1 MKRVITVQDVSC
13 VGKCSLTVALPVIS
27 AMGVEACPLPTALL
41 SNHTAFS
48 EFTMK
53 DLTDQIAPITDTL
66 IRQGI
71 EFDGIY
77 TGYLSSVE
85 QIMAVEK
92 LFTDL
97 KKEHTLIVV
106 DPAMGDN
113 GELYSDLDV
122 IFSKYMSKLCGQADV
137 ILPNVTEACY
147 MTGIPYKE
155 RYDREYIETLMK
167 ETAKLGPGCIVMTG
181 ITLDDGRIGV
191 ECMDCHTGNRFACQT
206 EKVGAGSPG
215 TGDVFASA
223 FVGGMMRGLSM
234 EQAVKLAADFT
245 LESIRCTESDPE
257 KRWYGVNFEQAI
269 PYLLSLFNGLK

>member
-1 MKRVITVQDVSC
+1 MKRILTVQDVSC
-13 VGKCSLTVALPVIS
+13 VGKCSLAVALPVIS

-41 SNHTAFS
+41 SNHTAFP

-53 DLTDQIAPITDTL
+53 DLTDQIAPITAAL
-66 IRQGI
+66 SGQGI
-71 EFDGIY
+71 TFDGIY

-85 QIMAVEK
+85 QIMEVEK

-122 IFSKYMSKLCGQADV
+122 ICAKYMSRLCGRADV

-147 MTGIPYKE
+147 LTGIPYKE
-155 RYDREYIETLMK
+155 NYDKDYIKTLMK
-167 ETAKLGPGCIVMTG
+167 ETAKLGAGFVVMTG
-181 ITLDDGRIGV
+181 ITLDEGRIGV
-191 ECMDCHTGNRFACQT
+191 ACLDCGSGKYFTYQT
-206 EKVGAGSPG
+206 EKVGTGSPG
-215 TGDVFASA
+215 TGDVFAST
-223 FVGGMMRGLSM
+223 FMGGMMRGLSM
-234 EQAVKLAADFT
+234 EKAVKLAADFT
-245 LESIRCTESDPE
+245 LESIRCTESDSE

-269 PYLLSLFNGLK
+269 PYLLSAFDELK

>member
-1 MKRVITVQDVSC
+1 MKRVLTVQDVSC

-53 DLTDQIAPITDTL
+53 DLTDQIAPIMDTL
-66 IRQGI
+66 IRQDI
-71 EFDGIY
+71 TFDGIY

-85 QIMAVEK
+85 QIMEVEK
-92 LFTDL
+92 LFTNL

-113 GELYSDLDV
+113 GTLYSDLNV
-122 IFSKYMSKLCGQADV
+122 IFSKYMSKLCGLADV

-155 RYDREYIETLMK
+155 TYDRDYIKTLMK
-167 ETAKLGPGCIVMTG
+167 ETAKLGAGCVVMTG
-181 ITLDDGRIGV
+181 ITLDEGKIGAA
-191 ECMDCHTGNRFACQT
+191 CLDCYTGKSFVYQT
-206 EKVGAGSPG
+206 EKIGPGSPG

-223 FVGGMMRGLSM
+223 FMGCIMRGFSI

-269 PYLLSLFNGLK
+269 PFLLASLEG